1 MASDREIALEQA
13 LVAVLGA
20 ARERGIDLEDLSSKA
35 KHLVLDHSKYRQV
48 DHPHVTNACNAI
60 DELLGVVILA

>member
-35 KHLVLDHSKYRQV
+35 KHLVLDHSKYRRV